1 MEQNKVLMIIV
12 SAAIFFVA
20 VFGVGVALLYPGGSA
35 ESEGT
40 RQSAVRE
47 FDPIEYVRRQ
57 ERAPLESVEEDPLII
72 VYGGEDLP
80 EGPPA
85 APRESLPAEV
95 GDPRAEPPRE
105 EEPPARAPR
114 DEPSRVSQAP
124 AEESRPA
131 PPRADPPRREAT
143 PPAGEPREQPQQR
156 ATRQVRVTEY
166 WIQLIASPSRDRV
179 AQAEQTLAERDLGG
193 RVTTRN
199 VDGQIFYRLR
209 VGPYK
214 TKAEAEQFLQWV
226 RAIPGFEEAY
236 ISEEYPLRSVS
247 S

>member
-1 MEQNKVLMIIV
+1 MEQNKVLMIIA

-20 VFGVGVALLYPGGSA
+20 VFGVGVALLYPGGGA

-40 RQSAVRE
+40 RHSAVRE

-57 ERAPLESVEEDPLII
+57 ERAPLEPPEKEDSLII
-72 VYGGEDLP
+72 VYGEREDHDPLSQAPAVDGELHLEEDP
-80 EGPPA
+80 PAPAPA
-85 APRESLPAEV
+85 APAPAADPRPAPTASAPRASAPAEPA
-95 GDPRAEPPRE
+95 PRAEPRPA
-105 EEPPARAPR
+105 PARP
-114 DEPSRVSQAP
+114 AP
-124 AEESRPA
+124 AESP
-131 PPRADPPRREAT
+131 
-143 PPAGEPREQPQQR
+143 EP
-156 ATRQVRVTEY
+156 RQVRVTEY

-179 AQAEQTLAERDLGG
+179 AQAEQTLASRDLGG

-214 TKAEAEQFLQWV
+214 SKAEAEQFLQWV
-226 RAIPGFEEAY
+226 RAIEGFEEAY